1 MGKAAENK
9 LLKEKKLYEA
19 AYDLFLQKGV
29 DRTTIDV
36 IVERAGVAKGTF
48 YLYFT
53 DKQDLMDKLTH
64 RHANRIFTE
73 AIQQLYKVKHKCT
86 GEEYIHHI
94 VDFIVDAFAR
104 DKKLMRF
111 INKNV
116 SYRIFRGIRVS
127 YPGST
132 EQKNILEIL
141 LNVFHEF
148 NMTLKN
154 PEITMYMI
162 VELVAATCYDSIVF
176 NEPLPLREYKPHLH
190 VAIEALLKSG

>member
-9 LLKEKKLYEA
+9 LLKEKKMYEA

-29 DRTTIDV
+29 ERTTIDD

-48 YLYFT
+48 YLYFN

-86 GEEYIHHI
+86 GEEYIHRI
-94 VDFIVDAFAR
+94 VDFIIDSFAR
-104 DKKLMRF
+104 DTKLMRF
-111 INKNV
+111 INKNL
-116 SYRIFRGIRVS
+116 SYGIFRSIRVS

-132 EQKNILEIL
+132 EQKNIMEIL
-141 LNVFHEF
+141 LSVFHEF
-148 NMTLKN
+148 EKRLKN
-154 PEITMYMI
+154 PEITMYII
-162 VELVAATCYDSIVF
+162 VELVASTCYNSIVF
-176 NEPLPLREYKPHLH
+176 NEPLPLKEYKPYLH
-190 VAIEALLKSG
+190 DAINALLKNG